1 MIPAKNYS
9 TKIQKMPIF
18 MPIKTN
24 GMDNGQKGLTKKQ
37 FWISIFP
44 TFIFLLMAADWVVMG
59 ITDHSIWLCIVGF
72 VYMALVVAYMVFL
85 IIRRRRYPVEN
96 EEIDRLAVRT
106 FKDGALGM
114 GIVMG
119 VIAIALLIAFGIVF
133 LLK

>member
-1 MIPAKNYS
+1 
-9 TKIQKMPIF
+9 

-24 GMDNGQKGLTKKQ
+24 GMENKQKGLTKKQ

-59 ITDHSIWLCIVGF
+59 FADHSLWLCIVGF
-72 VYMALVVAYMVFL
+72 LYMAFVVAFMVFL

-96 EEIDRLAVRT
+96 EELDRLAVRT

-114 GIVMG
+114 GIVLG
-119 VIAIALLIAFGIVF
+119 IIAIALLIAFGIVF

>member
-1 MIPAKNYS
+1 
-9 TKIQKMPIF
+9 

-24 GMDNGQKGLTKKQ
+24 GMDKEQKGLTKKQ
-37 FWISIFP
+37 FWISLFP
-44 TFIFLLMAADWVVMG
+44 TFIFLLMAVDWVVMG
-59 ITDHSIWLCIVGF
+59 FMDHSLWRCIFGF

-96 EEIDRLAVRT
+96 EELDRLAVRT

>member
-1 MIPAKNYS
+1 M
-9 TKIQKMPIF
+9 Q
-18 MPIKTN
+18 IKTN
-24 GMDNGQKGLTKKQ
+24 GMDNEQKGLTKKQ
-37 FWISIFP
+37 FWISLFP
-44 TFIFLLMAADWVVMG
+44 TFIFLLMAVDWVVMG
-59 ITDHSIWLCIVGF
+59 FMDHSLWRCIFGF

-114 GIVMG
+114 GIVLG
-119 VIAIALLIAFGIVF
+119 IIAISLLIAFGLIF